1 MRLTSIVSVAAAA
14 VVGLTLFELAP
25 ADAAQRRSFSAG
37 RAPSVRQVQ
46 PRVMQRRVNPTPR
59 ITKAPRIHKAPTKT
73 FKAEPRILK
82 KQQQITKIPH
92 KGAPSVLSKGKGT
105 PSVLSKKAAG
115 VNTGTLNLRRLPLH
129 KAAAG
134 NKLLRGR
141 VHVPQRVKP
150 KLTLAKLPGAPF
162 RHRFSPFVQRHWKKA
177 FFWVAVAGIG
187 YLTVPAL
194 YYDRFY
200 TCVNVDDPIYDD
212 CIGILSHAALEEE
225 EVVHVSMPTGANY
238 RYRASAPVRQQDCPT
253 CRWDRYVER
262 KWNQS
267 FAWVKIPDA
276 GNVTVPDAYYD
287 RFYTFAA
294 ANPPNYPE
302 ACRVLD
308 EAASV
313 RDERDVVRVSMPP
326 DAEYRYQV
334 DAAKTADCKT
344 CNMEPFV
351 ERKWNREFVW
361 VQIPQTGNVTVP
373 EDYYDRFHGYA
384 SSEPPNYPA
393 ACNVLVEAA
402 AADTVMTTALDTRR
416 GDE

>member
-14 VVGLTLFELAP
+14 VVGLTLFESAP
-25 ADAAQRRSFSAG
+25 TEAAPRRNFSV
-37 RAPSVRQVQ
+37 RKAPSVRHVQ
-46 PRVMQRRVNPTPR
+46 PRAVHRPRVVPK
-59 ITKAPRIHKAPTKT
+59 ITKTPTKT

-82 KQQQITKIPH
+82 KQQQITKIPRT
-92 KGAPSVLSKGKGT
+92 KGPPIGLSRGKGT
-105 PSVLSKKAAG
+105 PSVLKKAAG

-134 NKLLRGR
+134 NKILRGR
-141 VHVPQRVKP
+141 VHVPQGVRP
-150 KLTLAKLPGAPF
+150 KLTLAKLPGTPF

-187 YLTVPAL
+187 YLTVPSL

-225 EVVHVSMPTGANY
+225 EVVHVSMPAGTSY

-294 ANPPNYPE
+294 ASPPNYPE

-313 RDERDVVRVSMPP
+313 GDEREVVRVSMPP

-344 CNMEPFV
+344 CNMDPFV